1 MENKESHLMHAHLFL
16 RPNIYIFFK
25 IKAGQFQSGT
35 LSIAV
40 FHQIQTT
47 TTTKRV
53 WQNDSLPFDAA
64 LADCVYRLAA
74 RLKMLSLAGFC
85 WQFVGGEFFRF
96 SFPWVFGVIQVEN
109 KTHTHTLLF
118 RCFRPLLLL
127 PAASSDLLLLEGVG
141 GGEGWGGVCGVE
153 ADGGRGVADVHA
165 QRKHLHPIRR
175 ARIK

>member
-1 MENKESHLMHAHLFL
+1 MHGNVCERVSGRRRRTLLFISFGCLKKEFSAGWISGGRVLLTKSGLNLMENKESHLMHAHLFL
-16 RPNIYIFFK
+16 RPNIFFFK

-53 WQNDSLPFDAA
+53 LQNDSLPFDAA

-96 SFPWVFGVIQVEN
+96 SFP
-109 KTHTHTLLF
+109 
-118 RCFRPLLLL
+118 
-127 PAASSDLLLLEGVG
+127 
-141 GGEGWGGVCGVE
+141 
-153 ADGGRGVADVHA
+153 
-165 QRKHLHPIRR
+165 
-175 ARIK
+175 